1 MQSQFW
7 AFRHSVAFVVF
18 DDGEVSGEYRGVGR
32 GGVNDLVPGRAARG
46 LGHHHVFQRGQR
58 YQFVL
63 FIHHRVGRRR
73 VDLVR
78 ALADLHRAFVMR
90 GAVRVGVC
98 DPVGRSEDRHDLFA
112 PLLDLALEIVEG
124 RPRVIPGRH
133 RALAFVEFN
142 VFGADEIL
150 FLPRARVADVT
161 RRPLVMLHYRAV
173 RGDRHRLL
181 TFFERRGPA
190 GRVAVEI
197 RRARAPAQLALAVID
212 VGVDLVGAGPHRRI
226 PQLRLAA
233 HRHDLIRRRVNPAR
247 RDGHPLALGEFRVA
261 VDGQIAHVLGL
272 LAEVG
277 GHLLSAQ
284 SLLPSFGRGVLIFI
298 FALGPHRIEFGD
310 GVRFGDEGFDRVAG
324 LEEIGDE
331 LRRAQRL
338 LFGAGSDPLRRD
350 GHNGVT
356 GGFGAGQILAVI
368 AETGLHGVGFDHPL
382 RPVALFDRA
391 RDRLQL
397 HHRPPLRIDQLHD
410 ASLLV
415 RLVADV
421 NPFGRDLAR
430 RIRFERA
437 DARAAVSGGILQPP
451 LFVEEEIHV
460 ARLRLRGLAL
470 LPRFQPRVTAHLY
483 AFELLRLR
491 IDEARGQVGAPL
503 PLALRDIDV
512 ALELHRT
519 VFLDVLRAVAAD
531 LHRLGVFLVR
541 IGIGDDDVRA
551 LRQGQDMVFGP
562 KRGADRRAADLLVAE
577 LHGGFGAGYL
587 VLPFVSDRVGSD
599 LEAVAAPHSDV
610 ARASDRALVA
620 QINPA
625 VRDDPQALAPLD
637 VEEGRQVHLLKL
649 VPPVLVSD
657 VFRRQ
662 HPQLLAPGL
671 RVRQGEFVALD
682 DRDHFAGQ
690 HRRPSHIIGWRR
702 MPAGAN

>member
-7 AFRHSVAFVVF
+7 AFRHSFALVVF

-46 LGHHHVFQRGQR
+46 LGHHHVFRRGHR
-58 YQFVL
+58 DQFVL
-63 FIHHRVGRRR
+63 FIHHRVRRRR

-90 GAVRVGVC
+90 GAVRVGVY

-133 RALAFVEFN
+133 RALALVEFN

-150 FLPRARVADVT
+150 FLPCARVADVT

-181 TFFERRGPA
+181 PFFERRGPV
-190 GRVAVEI
+190 GRVPVEI
-197 RRARAPAQLALAVID
+197 RRARAPAQLALIAID

-226 PQLRLAA
+226 PHLRLAA
-233 HRHDLIRRRVNPAR
+233 HRHDLIRRRVDPAR
-247 RDGHPLALGEFRVA
+247 CDGHALALGEFRVA

-272 LAEVG
+272 LAEIC

-284 SLLPSFGRGVLIFI
+284 SLLPSFGRGVFILIFI
-298 FALGPHRIEFGD
+298 FALGLHRIEFGD
-310 GVRFGDEGFDRVAG
+310 GVRIGDEGFDRVAG
-324 LEEIGDE
+324 LVEIGDE
-331 LRRAQRL
+331 LRRAQSL

-356 GGFGAGQILAVI
+356 RGFGASQIFAVI

-382 RPVALFDRA
+382 RPVALLRRA
-391 RDRLQL
+391 WDRLQP
-397 HHRPPLRIDQLHD
+397 HHRPPLRVDQLHD

-437 DARAAVSGGILQPP
+437 DARVAVSGGILQPP
-451 LFVEEEIHV
+451 LFVEEEIHI
-460 ARLRLRGLAL
+460 ARLRLRSLAL
-470 LPRFQPRVTAHLY
+470 LPRFQLRVTPHLY
-483 AFELLRLR
+483 ALELLRLR

-512 ALELHRT
+512 ALELHRP

-531 LHRLGVFLVR
+531 LDRLGVFLVR
-541 IGIGDDDVRA
+541 IRIGDDDARA
-551 LRQGQDMVFGP
+551 LGQGQDMVFGAQ
-562 KRGADRRAADLLVAE
+562 RGADRRAADLLVAE
-577 LHGGFGAGYL
+577 LHGDFGVGYFAL
-587 VLPFVSDRVGSD
+587 LFVSDRFGSD
-599 LEAVAAPHSDV
+599 LEAVAAPHSDI
-610 ARASDRALVA
+610 ARESDLALVT
-620 QINPA
+620 
-625 VRDDPQALAPLD
+625 
-637 VEEGRQVHLLKL
+637 
-649 VPPVLVSD
+649 
-657 VFRRQ
+657 
-662 HPQLLAPGL
+662 
-671 RVRQGEFVALD
+671 
-682 DRDHFAGQ
+682 
-690 HRRPSHIIGWRR
+690 
-702 MPAGAN
+702 